1 MNWLVTTSLRL
12 RVLVLAASIVL
23 MIYGVQAA
31 QNAPL
36 DVFPEFAPPLVEI
49 QTEAPG
55 LSTEEVE
62 ALVSVPLENSL
73 NGTTG
78 LKTLRSKSVLGLSSV
93 VLIFKEGTD
102 LMVARQLVA
111 ERLSIAASRLPAVVK
126 PPVILS
132 PLSSLSRVMKIGVTS
147 PTLSQ
152 MDLSE
157 LAKWT
162 IRPKLMAVP
171 GVANVAIWGQR
182 DRQFQVLIDPER
194 LRAVGVTLDQV
205 NKAVGDASMVAGG
218 GFVDTTN
225 QRIAVRHRS
234 AIETPS
240 DLRNTV
246 VTFKNGT
253 PIRVG
258 DVAEVAIGFPPPIGD
273 AVISVGKING
283 KPDVRPGLLLIVEK
297 QPQGNSLD
305 VTLNV
310 EKALAT
316 LDLKSKGVD
325 IDPTIFRPATFIQ
338 RSIDNLGHS
347 MLVGC
352 GLVIAILIVFLYDWR
367 TALISLTAIP
377 LSLVAAGL
385 ALRAMGTTINTM
397 VLAGLVIAMGEV
409 VDDAIIDV
417 ENIVRRLR
425 QNRAES
431 LHRSA
436 FEVVLAASLEVR
448 SAVVYAT
455 LIVILVFIPVLFLD
469 GLTGTFFRPLAMSYI
484 LAILASLVVALTVTP
499 ALSLMLLPGAVDRHR
514 ASPLVRALQAIYG
527 AILPKLVHRPGFAV
541 LVLLGAFGA
550 SGWAIMG
557 LGEELLPNFKETDF
571 LMHFVEKPGTSLTA
585 MTRITTEASKE
596 LMAIPGV
603 NNFGSH
609 IGRAEVADEVVG
621 PNFTELWI
629 SIDENAPYK
638 QTVDKI
644 EAAVNGYPGLT
655 RDVLTYLRERIKEV
669 LTGAGATIV
678 VRLYGPDINVL
689 RSKAQEVYDSVHDIS
704 GVANLKVEQQVL
716 VPQLD
721 VRLRPEAAARLGLTP
736 GDVRR
741 AATTLVKGLKVGEL
755 YDQQK
760 IFDVFVWG
768 AEKIRDDPNALKNL
782 TIETP
787 TGAHVRLGDVAD
799 IAMVPAPNVIT
810 HENASRKIDIQCNV
824 TAGADLGEVARA
836 IKDKVKGLKFDREY
850 FPEFL
855 GEYAAREESRRK
867 LLMLAALSLIGVLL
881 VIHSDFKTIR
891 LTALVFVTL
900 PFALIGGVFGAKLGG
915 GVLSLGSLVG
925 FVTVLGIAARNGI
938 MLVSHYRHLE
948 DEEGQPFGP
957 ELVIRGSIE
966 RLAPILMTALATGLA
981 LVPLAFGGDKPGQ
994 EIEHPMAVVIL
1005 GGLVTS
1011 TILNLFLM
1019 PALYLAFGRSRAPRT
1034 IETFIE

>member
-1 MNWLVTTSLRL
+1 MNWLVVTSLRL

-23 MIYGVQAA
+23 MIYGVRTA
-31 QNAPL
+31 QDAPL
-36 DVFPEFAPPLVEI
+36 DVFPEFAPPLVEV

-62 ALVSVPLENSL
+62 SLVSIPLESAL

-93 VLIFKEGTD
+93 VLIFQEGTD
-102 LMVARQLVA
+102 LMTARQLVN
-111 ERLSIAASRLPAVVK
+111 ERLTIAASRLPAVVR

-147 PTLSQ
+147 KTLSQ

-162 IRPKLMAVP
+162 IRPRLMSIP

-182 DRQFQVLIDPER
+182 DRQFQVMIDPER
-194 LRAVGVTLDQV
+194 LRTVGVTLDQV
-205 NKAVGDASMVAGG
+205 NKAITDAVAVAGG
-218 GFVDTTN
+218 GFVDTPN

-234 AIETPS
+234 MIETPS
-240 DLRNTV
+240 DLRNAV
-246 VTFKNGT
+246 VTFRNGV
-253 PIRVG
+253 PIRLGELADVRVG
-258 DVAEVAIGFPPPIGD
+258 SPPPIGD
-273 AVISVGKING
+273 AVINNG
-283 KPDVRPGLLLIVEK
+283 TGLLLIVEK
-297 QPQGNSLD
+297 QPQGNSLE
-305 VTLNV
+305 VTRNV
-310 EKALAT
+310 EKALAG
-316 LDLKSKGVD
+316 LDLNSKGVEV
-325 IDPTIFRPATFIQ
+325 DPTIFRPATFIE
-338 RSIDNLGHS
+338 RSIANLGHA

-352 GLVIAILIVFLYDWR
+352 GLVIVILMGFLFDWR

-377 LSLVAAGL
+377 LSLVAAGII
-385 ALRAMGTTINTM
+385 LRAMGATINTM

-425 QNRAES
+425 QNRAEGGT
-431 LHRSA
+431 RSA
-436 FEVVLAASLEVR
+436 FDIVLSASLEVR

-455 LIVILVFIPVLFLD
+455 LIVILVFIPVLFLE
-469 GLTGTFFRPLAMSYI
+469 GLTGSFFRPLAMAYI
-484 LAILASLVVALTVTP
+484 LAILASLLVALTVTP

-514 ASPLVRALQAIYG
+514 VSPLVRGLQAIYR
-527 AILPKLVHRPGFAV
+527 AVLPGLVHRPYAAV
-541 LVLLGAFGA
+541 LVLLAAFVG
-550 SGWAIMG
+550 SGWAIFG

-571 LMHFVEKPGTSLTA
+571 LMHFVEKPGTSLEA
-585 MTRITTEASKE
+585 MRRITADASKE
-596 LMAIPGV
+596 LMSIKGV
-603 NNFGSH
+603 KNFGSH

-629 SIDENAPYK
+629 SIDDKVPY
-638 QTVDKI
+638 QETVNKVETAI
-644 EAAVNGYPGLT
+644 NGYPGLT

-678 VRLYGPDINVL
+678 VRLYGPDIAVL
-689 RSKAQEVYDSVHDIS
+689 RSKAQEVYDAIHDLP
-704 GVANLKVEQQVL
+704 GVINPKVEQQVL

-721 VRLRPEAAARLGLTP
+721 VRVRPEAAARLGLLP
-736 GDVRR
+736 GDIRR
-741 AATTLVKGLKVGEL
+741 AATTLVKGQKVGEL

-760 IFDVFVWG
+760 VLDVFLWG
-768 AEKIRDDPNALKNL
+768 VDKVRDDPNALRNL
-782 TIETP
+782 PIETP
-787 TGAHVRLGDVAD
+787 TGGQAKLGEVADVA
-799 IAMVPAPNVIT
+799 IVPAPNIIT

-824 TAGADLGEVARA
+824 MADADLGQVARA
-836 IKDKVKGLKFDREY
+836 IQAKVKGIPFGREY

-855 GEYAAREESRRK
+855 GEYAAREAARRR
-867 LLMLAALSLIGVLL
+867 LLMLAAISLVGVLL
-881 VIHSDFKTIR
+881 VIHSDFKTVR
-891 LTALVFVTL
+891 LTALVFITL
-900 PFALIGGVFGAKLGG
+900 PFALIGGVMGAVIGG

-948 DEEGQPFGP
+948 EVEGEAFGP
-957 ELVIRGSIE
+957 QLVIRGSIE

-981 LVPLAFGGDKPGQ
+981 LVPLALSGDKPGQ

-1019 PALYLAFGRSRAPRT
+1019 PSLYLAFGRSRRT
-1034 IETFIE
+1034 PIA